1 MGSGAVKTIVLLMGL
16 VVLSF
21 LVGSSVSDGLAASK
35 GAFAVIAF
43 VAVAFGALLIGKQ
56 SWKLLF
62 FLPAFFYN
70 APIGSGTAGVSFVP
84 LSLASAAAVLVY
96 GILLWGMGYIR
107 FRWRSLL
114 VLDMSVVAI
123 LLIFVWSFI
132 QYPVS
137 MQVLDPDA
145 EYVGGK
151 EYIWLIC
158 AMMYYVALS
167 SMSGTQEE
175 MISVLKK
182 SFFLF
187 CLGQLIYI
195 IFSTRMLLS
204 RGVEEGQRYSYVND
218 LCCVLL
224 FFIYCSAPIAKLILS
239 PKRILGAL
247 VCFAGIFLGGR
258 REVFVSVS
266 EALFFASLMKRE
278 LTVMAVMGIFSYG
291 SLFLLGEQHAWDNA
305 PQAFQRVM
313 AVLPGISVP
322 DQIKNS
328 TNGSSETRRMVWSL
342 GMDPRAGYIKDY
354 IWGDGFQTHTVA
366 MRRAHIAILRKTVD
380 TSEWGF
386 ARDLALNGVW
396 HNGWLSTVH
405 RIGLVGLA
413 LVNLLFIVGLVLLVK
428 VSNAYCGFKEYPY
441 LMALCL
447 PLPQTALSYA
457 WGTQTLVNFFMT
469 FQALGIIK
477 VLYCVA
483 REQGHMP
490 PLFTREQYVP
500 LMIRDAEE
508 NTQQAGSLR

>member
-1 MGSGAVKTIVLLMGL
+1 MGSGAVKTIVMLMGL
-16 VVLSF
+16 VVLSV
-21 LVGSSVSDGLAASK
+21 LIGGSISDGIAASK
-35 GAFAVIAF
+35 GAFLIIAFVVIAF
-43 VAVAFGALLIGKQ
+43 GMLLIGKH
-56 SWKLLF
+56 SWKLLY

-84 LSLASAAAVLVY
+84 LSMASAVVVLIY
-96 GILLWGMGYIR
+96 GILLRGMGYIR
-107 FRWRSLL
+107 FQWRSLL
-114 VLDMSVVAI
+114 VSDLCVIAV
-123 LLIFVWSFI
+123 LLLFVWSYI

-158 AMMYYVALS
+158 AVLYYIALS
-167 SMSGTQEE
+167 SMSGTSEE
-175 MISVLKK
+175 LIPVLKK
-182 SFFLF
+182 SFYLF

-204 RGVEEGQRYSYVND
+204 RGVEEGQRYAYVND

-239 PKRILGAL
+239 PKKLLGAL
-247 VCFAGIFLGGR
+247 VCFAGVFMGGR

-266 EALFFASLMKRE
+266 EALFFASLLKRE

-305 PQAFQRVM
+305 PQSFQRVM

-322 DQIKNS
+322 EQVKNS
-328 TNGSSETRRMVWSL
+328 THGSSETRRMVWSL
-342 GMDPRAGYIKDY
+342 GLDPRTGYIKDY

-366 MRRAHIAILRKTVD
+366 MRRAQIATLRRTVD
-380 TSEWGF
+380 RSEWGF
-386 ARDLALNGVW
+386 ARDLALSGVW

-405 RIGLVGLA
+405 RIGLVGLV
-413 LVNLLFIVGLVLLVK
+413 LVNVLFLIGLVLLVK
-428 VSNAYCGFKEYPY
+428 VSNAYRGYKEYPY

-483 REQGHMP
+483 REQGRMYSI
-490 PLFTREQYVP
+490 FTREQYVP
-500 LMIRDAEE
+500 LMIRAAEE